1 MIVLN
6 DDQMVIMD
14 VETKIVGKYNTS
26 VYTGRYIRNNK
37 GYWYRVDIEWG
48 HLKRIRYVSQV
59 EKLNALVAQYQSV
72 GKSG

>member
-1 MIVLN
+1 MLIFK

-14 VETKIVGKYNTS
+14 IDTIIRGRYNTS

-48 HLKRIRYVSQV
+48 HLKRMKYAGQV
-59 EKLNALVAQYQSV
+59 EKLNTLAEYQGV
-72 GKSG
+72 GKPG